1 MILFLSVMCG
11 LLLCAC
17 IYLVYLLNNREV
29 DKNNNFIPD
38 SLDSRCVEMKAD
50 LKKIKESLDIVADDL
65 YKSLS

>member
-1 MILFLSVMCG
+1 MILFLSVMCV
-11 LLLCAC
+11 LLLCVC
-17 IYLVYLLNNREV
+17 GYLVYLLNNREV

-65 YKSLS
+65 YKSIS

>member
-1 MILFLSVMCG
+1 
-11 LLLCAC
+11 
-17 IYLVYLLNNREV
+17 VYLLNNREV

-65 YKSLS
+65 YKSIS